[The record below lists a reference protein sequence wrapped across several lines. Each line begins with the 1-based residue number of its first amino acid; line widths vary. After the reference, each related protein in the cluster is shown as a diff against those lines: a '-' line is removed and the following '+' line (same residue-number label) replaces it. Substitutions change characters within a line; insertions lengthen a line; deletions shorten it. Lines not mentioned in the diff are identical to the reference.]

1 MGAEGGIAPRQQAY
15 ETNRGT
21 STPSTANGTPDE
33 IWTRISRLK
42 IYYPKPLDDGGK
54 MVQEVV
60 VETTRIIWLRV
71 RCPSTVASLA

>member
-33 IWTRISRLK
+33 I
-42 IYYPKPLDDGGK
+42 
-54 MVQEVV
+54 
-60 VETTRIIWLRV
+60 
-71 RCPSTVASLA
+71 